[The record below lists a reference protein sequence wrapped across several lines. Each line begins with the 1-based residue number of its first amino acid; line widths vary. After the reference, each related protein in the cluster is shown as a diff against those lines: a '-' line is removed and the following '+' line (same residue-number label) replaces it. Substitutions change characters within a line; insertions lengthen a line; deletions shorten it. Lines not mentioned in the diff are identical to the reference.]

1 MFKYLFKSKRK
12 HYYSLFI
19 AAIFCIIL
27 VSVFDIGQGILF
39 MVYMNRA
46 IGNNNYPVWALI
58 VAGIVFAV
66 VYYLISLGSSF
77 FMAKLLKI
85 IRREIV
91 FDSLTG
97 LFNLPVSKFVATETS
112 SSVTNFVTTEID
124 NLVNNYY
131 SYVLSL
137 FGLFSSIVLG
147 LVYLSTLSF
156 YFIIPILI
164 LMILIF
170 SIILS
175 TRNKIANNYASLFG
189 ENKLVIKMMNNISNF
204 FIVSKMYSYK
214 KKLFENIENSY
225 EHYNKQKFKCTLFD
239 DVLQKVNSALS
250 LTLFLAIYIIAMVL
264 CIEGKLDGGE
274 IVAVIQVCSTVMN
287 PFFVISLVFRAINN
301 TKKTRTKIKELI
313 SKDVKTDEPKIEVET
328 ISGKN
333 INFGYNEDKK
343 VIEDLNFE
351 IHRNDMVGIIGESGA
366 GKSTLLKIISKVYDN
381 YLGEIDI
388 NNSSNLKEIGDS
400 QYYRNVKL
408 LEQTPVLLNASFK
421 DNVIMNN
428 PYDEEKFNRII
439 KLLRLDKT
447 FGNLPDKYETMLDS
461 EENNY
466 SLGEARRIAI
476 ARILYSE
483 PDFMLLD
490 EPFASLDD
498 NNRIIIEE
506 ALMQIKDRC
515 IIIASHQFSDEFYNS
530 LNNIIRIWKL

>member
-1 MFKYLFKSKRK
+1 
-12 HYYSLFI
+12 
-19 AAIFCIIL
+19 
-27 VSVFDIGQGILF
+27 

-77 FMAKLLKI
+77 FMAKLLKV

-156 YFIIPILI
+156 YFIIGILI

-313 SKDVKTDEPKIEVET
+313 SKDVKTDEPQIEVET

-351 IHRNDMVGIIGESGA
+351 IHKNDMVGIIGESGA

-381 YLGEIDI
+381 YQGEIDI
-388 NNSSNLKEIGDS
+388 NNSTNLKEIGDS

-530 LNNIIRIWKL
+530 LNNIIRINKL

>member
-19 AAIFCIIL
+19 VTIFCIIL

-46 IGNNNYPVWALI
+46 IGNNNYPVWALV

-77 FMAKLLKI
+77 FMAKLLKV

-313 SKDVKTDEPKIEVET
+313 SKDVKTDEPQIEVET

-333 INFGYNEDKK
+333 INFSYNEDKK

-351 IHRNDMVGIIGESGA
+351 IHKNDMVGIIGESGA

-381 YLGEIDI
+381 YQGEIDI
-388 NNSSNLKEIGDS
+388 NNSTNLKEIGDS

-447 FGNLPDKYETMLDS
+447 FGNLPDKYETILDS

-530 LNNIIRIWKL
+530 LNNIIRINKL

>member
-19 AAIFCIIL
+19 VTIFCIIL

-77 FMAKLLKI
+77 FMAKLLKV

-112 SSVTNFVTTEID
+112 SSITNFVTTEID

-313 SKDVKTDEPKIEVET
+313 SKDVKTDEPQIEVET

-351 IHRNDMVGIIGESGA
+351 IHKNDMVGIIGESGA

-381 YLGEIDI
+381 YQGEIDI
-388 NNSSNLKEIGDS
+388 NNLTNLKEICDS

-530 LNNIIRIWKL
+530 LNNIIRINKL

>member
-1 MFKYLFKSKRK
+1 
-12 HYYSLFI
+12 
-19 AAIFCIIL
+19 
-27 VSVFDIGQGILF
+27 
-39 MVYMNRA
+39 
-46 IGNNNYPVWALI
+46 
-58 VAGIVFAV
+58 
-66 VYYLISLGSSF
+66 
-77 FMAKLLKI
+77 
-85 IRREIV
+85 
-91 FDSLTG
+91 
-97 LFNLPVSKFVATETS
+97 
-112 SSVTNFVTTEID
+112 
-124 NLVNNYY
+124 
-131 SYVLSL
+131 
-137 FGLFSSIVLG
+137 
-147 LVYLSTLSF
+147 
-156 YFIIPILI
+156 
-164 LMILIF
+164 
-170 SIILS
+170 
-175 TRNKIANNYASLFG
+175 
-189 ENKLVIKMMNNISNF
+189 
-204 FIVSKMYSYK
+204 
-214 KKLFENIENSY
+214 
-225 EHYNKQKFKCTLFD
+225 
-239 DVLQKVNSALS
+239 
-250 LTLFLAIYIIAMVL
+250 
-264 CIEGKLDGGE
+264 
-274 IVAVIQVCSTVMN
+274 MN

-313 SKDVKTDEPKIEVET
+313 SKDVKTDEPQIEVET

-351 IHRNDMVGIIGESGA
+351 IHKNDMVGIIGESGA

-381 YLGEIDI
+381 YQGEIEI
-388 NNSSNLKEIGDS
+388 NNSTNLKEICDS

-506 ALMQIKDRC
+506 ALMQIKDHC

-530 LNNIIRIWKL
+530 LNNIIRINKL

>member
-19 AAIFCIIL
+19 VAIFCIIL
-27 VSVFDIGQGILF
+27 VSIFDIGQGILF

-77 FMAKLLKI
+77 FMAKLLKV

-313 SKDVKTDEPKIEVET
+313 SKDVKTDEPQIEVET

-351 IHRNDMVGIIGESGA
+351 IHKNDMVGIIGESGA

-381 YLGEIDI
+381 YQGEIDI
-388 NNSSNLKEIGDS
+388 NNSTNLKEIGDS

-447 FGNLPDKYETMLDS
+447 FGNLPDKYETMLGS

-530 LNNIIRIWKL
+530 LNNIIPINKL

>member
-1 MFKYLFKSKRK
+1 
-12 HYYSLFI
+12 
-19 AAIFCIIL
+19 
-27 VSVFDIGQGILF
+27 
-39 MVYMNRA
+39 
-46 IGNNNYPVWALI
+46 
-58 VAGIVFAV
+58 
-66 VYYLISLGSSF
+66 
-77 FMAKLLKI
+77 
-85 IRREIV
+85 
-91 FDSLTG
+91 
-97 LFNLPVSKFVATETS
+97 
-112 SSVTNFVTTEID
+112 
-124 NLVNNYY
+124 
-131 SYVLSL
+131 
-137 FGLFSSIVLG
+137 
-147 LVYLSTLSF
+147 
-156 YFIIPILI
+156 
-164 LMILIF
+164 
-170 SIILS
+170 
-175 TRNKIANNYASLFG
+175 
-189 ENKLVIKMMNNISNF
+189 
-204 FIVSKMYSYK
+204 
-214 KKLFENIENSY
+214 
-225 EHYNKQKFKCTLFD
+225 
-239 DVLQKVNSALS
+239 
-250 LTLFLAIYIIAMVL
+250 
-264 CIEGKLDGGE
+264 
-274 IVAVIQVCSTVMN
+274 MN

-301 TKKTRTKIKELI
+301 TRKTRTKIKELI
-313 SKDVKTDEPKIEVET
+313 SKDVKTDEPQIEVET

-351 IHRNDMVGIIGESGA
+351 IHKNDMVGIIGESGA

-381 YLGEIDI
+381 YHGEIDI
-388 NNSSNLKEIGDS
+388 NNSTNLKEIGDS

-530 LNNIIRIWKL
+530 LNNIIRINKL

>member
-77 FMAKLLKI
+77 FMAKLLKV

>member
-19 AAIFCIIL
+19 VAIFCIIL

-77 FMAKLLKI
+77 FMAKLLKV

-214 KKLFENIENSY
+214 KKLFENIESSY

-287 PFFVISLVFRAINN
+287 PFFVISLVFKAINN
-301 TKKTRTKIKELI
+301 TKNTRTKIKELI
-313 SKDVKTDEPKIEVET
+313 SKDVKTDEPQIEVET

-343 VIEDLNFE
+343 IIEDLNFE
-351 IHRNDMVGIIGESGA
+351 IHKNDMVGIIGESGA

-388 NNSSNLKEIGDS
+388 NNSTNLKEIGDS

-515 IIIASHQFSDEFYNS
+515 IIIATHQFSDEFYNS
-530 LNNIIRIWKL
+530 LNNIIRINKL

>member
-19 AAIFCIIL
+19 VAIFCIIL

-77 FMAKLLKI
+77 FMAKLLKVT
-85 IRREIV
+85 RREIV

-175 TRNKIANNYASLFG
+175 TGNKIANNYASLFG

-313 SKDVKTDEPKIEVET
+313 SKDVKTDEHQIKVET
-328 ISGKN
+328 IYGKN

-343 VIEDLNFE
+343 VIEDLTFE
-351 IHRNDMVGIIGESGA
+351 IHKNDMVGIIGESGA

-381 YLGEIDI
+381 YQGEIDI
-388 NNSSNLKEIGDS
+388 NNSTNLKEIGDS
-400 QYYRNVKL
+400 QYYRNVKP

-421 DNVIMNN
+421 DNVIINN

-447 FGNLPDKYETMLDS
+447 FGNLPGKYETMLDS

-466 SLGEARRIAI
+466 SLGEARRIPI

-515 IIIASHQFSDEFYNS
+515 IIIASHQFSEEFYNS
-530 LNNIIRIWKL
+530 LNNIIRINKL

>member
-77 FMAKLLKI
+77 FMAKLLKV

-214 KKLFENIENSY
+214 KKLFENIESSY

-313 SKDVKTDEPKIEVET
+313 SKDVKTDEPQIEVET

-351 IHRNDMVGIIGESGA
+351 IHKNDMVGIIGESGA

-381 YLGEIDI
+381 YQGEIEI
-388 NNSSNLKEIGDS
+388 NNSTNLKEIGDS

-483 PDFMLLD
+483 PEFMLLD

-515 IIIASHQFSDEFYNS
+515 IIIASHQFSDVFYNS
-530 LNNIIRIWKL
+530 LNNIIRINKL

>member
-19 AAIFCIIL
+19 VAIFCIIL
-27 VSVFDIGQGILF
+27 VSIFDIGQGILF

-77 FMAKLLKI
+77 FMAKLLKV

-313 SKDVKTDEPKIEVET
+313 SKDVKTDEPQIEVET

-351 IHRNDMVGIIGESGA
+351 IHKNDMVGIIAESGA

-381 YLGEIDI
+381 YQGEIDI
-388 NNSSNLKEIGDS
+388 NNSTNLKEIGDS

-447 FGNLPDKYETMLDS
+447 FGNLPDKYETMLGS

-530 LNNIIRIWKL
+530 LNNIIPINKL

>member
-1 MFKYLFKSKRK
+1 
-12 HYYSLFI
+12 
-19 AAIFCIIL
+19 
-27 VSVFDIGQGILF
+27 
-39 MVYMNRA
+39 
-46 IGNNNYPVWALI
+46 
-58 VAGIVFAV
+58 
-66 VYYLISLGSSF
+66 
-77 FMAKLLKI
+77 
-85 IRREIV
+85 
-91 FDSLTG
+91 
-97 LFNLPVSKFVATETS
+97 
-112 SSVTNFVTTEID
+112 
-124 NLVNNYY
+124 
-131 SYVLSL
+131 
-137 FGLFSSIVLG
+137 
-147 LVYLSTLSF
+147 
-156 YFIIPILI
+156 
-164 LMILIF
+164 MILIF

-175 TRNKIANNYASLFG
+175 TRNKITNNYASLFG

-287 PFFVISLVFRAINN
+287 PFFVISLVFRTINN

-313 SKDVKTDEPKIEVET
+313 SKDVKTDEPQIKVET

-351 IHRNDMVGIIGESGA
+351 IHKNDMVGIIGESGA

-381 YLGEIDI
+381 YQGEIDI
-388 NNSSNLKEIGDS
+388 NNSTNLKEIGDS

-428 PYDEEKFNRII
+428 PYNEEKFNRII

-530 LNNIIRIWKL
+530 LNNIIRINKL

>member
-77 FMAKLLKI
+77 FMAKLLKV

-313 SKDVKTDEPKIEVET
+313 AKDVKTDEPQIEVET

-351 IHRNDMVGIIGESGA
+351 IHKNDMVGIIGESGA

-381 YLGEIDI
+381 YQGEIDI
-388 NNSSNLKEIGDS
+388 NNSTNLKEIGDS

-447 FGNLPDKYETMLDS
+447 FGNLPDKYETTLDS

-515 IIIASHQFSDEFYNS
+515 IIIASHQFSVEFYNS
-530 LNNIIRIWKL
+530 LNNIIQINKL